1 MHNTSSFLSAW
12 RVVAVSETIL
22 PWHRKLIIVLDN
34 SLIAI
39 GDEEGGIRLLDSSP
53 KVEDGFARTYLSMKP
68 HDNAVMDLA
77 FSSDHRLL
85 ASASGDQTAR
95 IIDMFSQ
102 QEVHRLAGHT
112 SSIKRVQFQPS
123 SNDNVIATCSRDGSI
138 KLWDLR
144 CSGSNHAMLD
154 LQPSVSLDGQPTSNS
169 DRAVYVPMINA
180 IRDAHAGK
188 FPFLR
193 KPTVTTTAQRRKET
207 YTRRDDVSVTT
218 IAFLDSGRDHLI
230 TSASEA
236 NACIKLWDT
245 RMSYSSRSV
254 NPLPVSTTLPPTSHE
269 SHRQFGVTS
278 MSFSRDFSRLYTVC
292 RDHTVYA
299 YSTSHLVL
307 GANAPELLSH
317 PSTYHTAALSS
328 SRSRTSNGANA
339 TGLGPL
345 YGYRHPRLQVGSFYV
360 RLSVRSP
367 SPNNPNTPLLAVGS
381 SDNCPILVPTSESY
395 LSSLPKSHCSDPAP
409 SSSHYRLRNPS
420 SRTASSSVSDVDP
433 GRDTPI
439 YVLGT
444 PLVEGHSKEVT
455 GVTWTSEGSLVSIG
469 DDFGARLWRED
480 AKEAREV
487 RQSGGRGGR
496 RWMSGWAD
504 MGETWDGD
512 ESEG

>member
-1 MHNTSSFLSAW
+1 
-12 RVVAVSETIL
+12 
-22 PWHRKLIIVLDN
+22 
-34 SLIAI
+34 
-39 GDEEGGIRLLDSSP
+39 
-53 KVEDGFARTYLSMKP
+53 MKP

-85 ASASGDQTAR
+85 ASASGDQTTR
-95 IIDMFSQ
+95 ILDMFSQ

-144 CSGSNHAMLD
+144 CSGSTYSMLD
-154 LQPSVSLDGQPTSNS
+154 LQPSVSLDGQPTSAS
-169 DRAVYVPMINA
+169 DRAVYVPMING

-218 IAFLDSGRDHLI
+218 IAFLSSDRDHLL

-236 NACIKLWDT
+236 DACIKLWDT
-245 RMSYSSRSV
+245 RMSYSSRSA
-254 NPLPVSTTLPPTSHE
+254 NPLPVSTTLPPASHE

-278 MSFSRDFSRLYTVC
+278 ISFSHDFSRLYTVC

-317 PSTYHTAALSS
+317 PSTHHSAALST
-328 SRSRTSNGANA
+328 SRGRMNNGTNA
-339 TGLGPL
+339 AGLGPL

-360 RLSVRSP
+360 RLSVRSANP
-367 SPNNPNTPLLAVGS
+367 SSSNTPLLAVGS
-381 SDNCPILVPTSESY
+381 SDNCPILIPTSESY
-395 LSSLPKSHCSDPAP
+395 LPYLPKSHSSDPAP
-409 SSSHYRLRNPS
+409 SSSRYRLRNPS
-420 SRTASSSVSDVDP
+420 SSGSFSLSNVNPAS
-433 GRDTPI
+433 DTPI

-444 PLVEGHSKEVT
+444 PLIEGHSKEVT
-455 GVTWTSEGSLVSIG
+455 GVTWTSEGSLASIG
-469 DDFGARLWRED
+469 DDFAARLWRED

-487 RQSGGRGGR
+487 RESGGKGGR
-496 RWMSGWAD
+496 RWMTGWAD